1 MTSQACKRESLS
13 SDRRQR
19 RERKGKPERERERC
33 LESHVNIMSIYNNVY
48 NEKRLYLLQLKVD
61 VTLSPLFQRNIISI
75 DRSHTRIHKP
85 S

>member
-13 SDRRQR
+13 SGRDREE
-19 RERKGKPERERERC
+19 RERESQRERC

-61 VTLSPLFQRNIISI
+61 VTLSPLFQRNII
-75 DRSHTRIHKP
+75 DRSHTRTHKP